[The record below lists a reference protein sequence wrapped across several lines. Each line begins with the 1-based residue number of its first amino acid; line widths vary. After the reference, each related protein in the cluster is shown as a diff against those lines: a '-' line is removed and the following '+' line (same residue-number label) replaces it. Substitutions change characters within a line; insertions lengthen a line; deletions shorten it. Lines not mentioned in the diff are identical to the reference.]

1 MCGCMDRVQCSN
13 PSLDN
18 CLTIGANSVSFHFT
32 CITQCHATCPLYK
45 LTTETCI
52 HMYILRKP
60 SVWSVGPLATV
71 GSGPHCVLLNKST
84 GGKDWL
90 VSHSVKL
97 SRSQICRSQHAR
109 EVLGI
114 KYLLEYVGMN
124 YDRSLN
130 CLCDL

>member
-1 MCGCMDRVQCSN
+1 MCGIHYSKFKGHVAASALKSHREKCS
-13 PSLDN
+13 
-18 CLTIGANSVSFHFT
+18 
-32 CITQCHATCPLYK
+32 PLYK

-52 HMYILRKP
+52 HTYILRKP

-97 SRSQICRSQHAR
+97 SHSQICRSQHAR

-114 KYLLEYVGMN
+114 KYSLEYVGMN

-130 CLCDL
+130 CPCDL